1 MHKRTYVIFL
11 LLWLW
16 GCTPAA
22 ESPSGQ
28 TAATPAPTSTVSAT
42 ATLAPWP
49 SPTAR
54 PTLIP
59 ATVTVP
65 AVIPTPAATPTTAAN
80 AAEDR
85 PWCLGAPTDTVAS
98 VPWGSHPGTLFAA
111 ELRDYLVQMGVTGLC
126 LPPEVGAP
134 YLGVDWNVAAIPPTA
149 DSGRRLRIDFKGSG
163 TVSLIYATYDFALG
177 TEYIT
182 HATIADYEV
191 VQAGTH
197 PDLITTN
204 GTPGFLHIGS
214 DGYTGVIKA
223 FVYPFADHYVALSAG
238 LSYEAGVGDLD
249 ALAAAMAEP
258 PYPAEGAAALQALD
272 EMVAS
277 LMLTAGIPTESAE
290 SAETGPRT
298 EEIESWSST
307 SPDGQWVAQGQWL
320 AVYEEGEGGGDIL
333 AAYQRRLTV
342 ENTTTGTSWPVVD
355 EVEPGVGM
363 GYQLPEVLQ
372 WSSRQPTVYVTH
384 RARPEG
390 CGSPFINGSG
400 LLRVDLRTGQ
410 VAELLSPS
418 TYVLALSPGGT
429 KAITADYGDT
439 PGLVFHDLATGET
452 RHLPLDVTYGEVG
465 GFVWSPDGRQLLLAR
480 ATTPPTCEANYD
492 IVLVNVESLALTTII
507 QDDERGLIPAEWAV
521 PDTPVLQGRDGQ
533 RWQLHLDSG
542 QLEPVA
548 SE

>member
-1 MHKRTYVIFL
+1 M
-11 LLWLW
+11 
-16 GCTPAA
+16 
-22 ESPSGQ
+22 
-28 TAATPAPTSTVSAT
+28 
-42 ATLAPWP
+42 
-49 SPTAR
+49 
-54 PTLIP
+54 
-59 ATVTVP
+59 
-65 AVIPTPAATPTTAAN
+65 
-80 AAEDR
+80 
-85 PWCLGAPTDTVAS
+85 VAS

-149 DSGRRLRIDFKGSG
+149 DSGRRLRIDFKDSG

-182 HATIADYEV
+182 HATIADYEA

-214 DGYTGVIKA
+214 DGYTGVIKT

-238 LSYEAGVGDLD
+238 LSYEAGVGDPD

-258 PYPAEGAAALQALD
+258 PYPTEGAAELRALD

-298 EEIESWSST
+298 SEIESWSST
-307 SPDGQWVAQGQWL
+307 SPDGQWVAHGQWL
-320 AVYEEGEGGGDIL
+320 GVHEESERDMAV
-333 AAYQRRLTV
+333 TV
-342 ENTTTGTSWPVVD
+342 D
-355 EVEPGVGM
+355 YRDMPG
-363 GYQLPEVLQ
+363 
-372 WSSRQPTVYVTH
+372 
-384 RARPEG
+384 
-390 CGSPFINGSG
+390 F
-400 LLRVDLRTGQ
+400 
-410 VAELLSPS
+410 
-418 TYVLALSPGGT
+418 
-429 KAITADYGDT
+429 
-439 PGLVFHDLATGET
+439 VFHDLSTGET

-465 GFVWSPDGRQLLLAR
+465 GFVWSPGGRQLLLAR
-480 ATTPPTCEANYD
+480 ATTPAGCEANYD
-492 IVLVNVESLALTTII
+492 IALVNVESLALTTII
-507 QDDERGLIPAEWAV
+507 LDDERGLIPAAWEAT
-521 PDTPVLQGRDGQ
+521 DTPVLQGRDGQ

-548 SE
+548 SP